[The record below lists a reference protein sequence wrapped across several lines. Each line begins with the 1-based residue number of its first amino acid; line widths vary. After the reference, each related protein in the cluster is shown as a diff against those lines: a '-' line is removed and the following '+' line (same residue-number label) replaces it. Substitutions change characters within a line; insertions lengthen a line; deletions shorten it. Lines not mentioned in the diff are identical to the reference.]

1 MSGSKPWEMI
11 NTELSR
17 PSEELISQSKE
28 IPQTGEIAEPLPQ
41 PSHDFYSAPTYTSP
55 MFSPYGSYGFSRFN
69 YMGGNLN
76 FLDKLSQYVY
86 SLCDIAHMLE
96 GNAPGLL
103 QFLSTLKAA
112 IMKVGEYGR
121 TYLSYAVKMAM
132 TRLERVRDAIV
143 KIAVRYLV
151 ETNLPAEELQR
162 QIHVFKKIKLL
173 LLIVFALILFRYLLA
188 FL

>member
-1 MSGSKPWEMI
+1 MCI
-11 NTELSR
+11 R
-17 PSEELISQSKE
+17 
-28 IPQTGEIAEPLPQ
+28 
-41 PSHDFYSAPTYTSP
+41 D
-55 MFSPYGSYGFSRFN
+55 R
-69 YMGGNLN
+69 
-76 FLDKLSQYVY
+76 YVY